1 MAKIKWESGPVPEG
15 MEIRQVYGIILD
27 RAGRVM
33 LRADKKPDR
42 IKYSLAGGRPEP
54 YDAGIEDTCRRE
66 LLEEVNTEIEKPVYI
81 GYQLVD
87 EENGTPEYAQVRMA
101 ALIRNIGK
109 KQPDPD
115 NGKTY
120 DRLMVA
126 PECAAVLLQ
135 WGDVGYEQI
144 MRARDIVCNQ
154 YGITAES
161 DLVEEWV

>member
-144 MRARDIVCNQ
+144 MRACDIVCNQ
-154 YGITAES
+154 YGITTGS
-161 DLVEEWV
+161 DPAEEWV

>member
-1 MAKIKWESGPVPEG
+1 MAKISWKSGPVPEG
-15 MEIRQVYGIILD
+15 MRITQVYGIILD

-33 LRADKKPDR
+33 LRAEKKTEG
-42 IKYSLAGGRPEP
+42 IKYSLGGGRPEP

-87 EENGTPEYAQVRMA
+87 EENGNPQYAQIRMA
-101 ALIRNIGK
+101 AMIRRIGK

-120 DRLMVA
+120 DRLMVS
-126 PECAAVLLQ
+126 PERAAILLQ
-135 WGDVGYEQI
+135 WGNVGYEQI
-144 MRARDIVCNQ
+144 MRARDIVFMQ
-154 YGITAES
+154 YGIKES
-161 DLVEEWV
+161 DSTGEWV